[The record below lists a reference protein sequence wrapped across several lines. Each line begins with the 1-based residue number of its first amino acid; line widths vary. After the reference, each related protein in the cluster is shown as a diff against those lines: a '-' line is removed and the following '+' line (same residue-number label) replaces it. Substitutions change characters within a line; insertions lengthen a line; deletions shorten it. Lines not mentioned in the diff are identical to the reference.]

1 MDAGLGLT
9 ATAWSQGGPVLGP
22 AITTGL
28 DYSDLQAPHG
38 RLESRQ
44 PKWGFEAYPSLGGL
58 VRPISLPATM
68 LMLM

>member
-9 ATAWSQGGPVLGP
+9 ATTWSQGGPVLGP

-28 DYSDLQAPHG
+28 DYIDLQGPHG

-44 PKWGFEAYPSLGGL
+44 PEWGFEAYPSLGGL
-58 VRPISLPATM
+58 VSPTSLHATM
-68 LMLM
+68 LMQL

>member
-28 DYSDLQAPHG
+28 DYRDLQAPHG